1 MYETPLILPG
11 LRPLYDRLLPMAYTV
26 LRVLAAGMM
35 LQFGFKKLFLTG
47 VGPDLAHMQNL
58 GLEPAIVWAY
68 FVVSV
73 EFFASLGVV
82 LGLLTRPLALVLGLL
97 TRPLALVLLGLVSV
111 MLVTVLIPRGEG
123 YQLGLVWWG
132 AFAVIAMRGGGP
144 YALDRLIGKE
154 F

>member
-1 MYETPLILPG
+1 MHETPLILPG
-11 LRPLYDRLLPMAYTV
+11 LRPLYERLLPMAYTV

-82 LGLLTRPLALVLGLL
+82 LGLLTRPLALVL
-97 TRPLALVLLGLVSV
+97 LGLVSV

>member
-1 MYETPLILPG
+1 MHETPLILPG
-11 LRPLYDRLLPMAYTV
+11 LRPLYERLLPMAYTV

-35 LQFGFKKLFLTG
+35 LQFGFKKLFFTG
-47 VGPDLAHMQNL
+47 VGPDVAHMQNL

-82 LGLLTRPLALVLGLL
+82 LGLLTRPFALMLL
-97 TRPLALVLLGLVSV
+97 CLVSV

>member
-1 MYETPLILPG
+1 MPDTPLIFPR
-11 LRPLYDRLLPMAYTV
+11 LRPLYDRLQPLAYTV
-26 LRVLAAGMM
+26 LRVLAGGMM
-35 LQFGFKKLFLTG
+35 MQFGFKKLFLTG

-58 GLEPAIVWAY
+58 GLEPALVWAY

-82 LGLLTRPLALVLGLL
+82 LGLLTRPFAVM
-97 TRPLALVLLGLVSV
+97 LLGLVTV

-123 YQLGLVWWG
+123 YQLGLLWWG
-132 AFAVIAMRGGGP
+132 AFALIATRGGGP
-144 YALDRLIGKE
+144 YSVDRLIGKE